1 MSDKRV
7 GGIFASSFIAGVL
20 LAAAIVSPRAWE
32 PVPGPSFDPDDAV
45 RPAAGGPVQLG
56 DGIEA
61 VHAALSLRARTAV
74 ATTQPDPA
82 GRAAAPSPTS
92 PFPES
97 SRDAV
102 TAILNRVPD
111 AAPQVSAADS
121 PPPSSVAASADPPAP
136 DPAAMAVASPPPA
149 AAPVPAVGPD
159 PVREEATPL
168 TAIVASAAPVPTS
181 SAQAPL
187 AVDAA
192 RTGPEPQAATANP
205 PPDPGR
211 TLPRSES
218 RVVVGDAAAQGSDGI
233 GIASD
238 GNATDAA
245 GPPPERVAI
254 AGGDGPA
261 ATRAMAAVLP
271 SPPAQAMASATTPAT
286 ASTAAVVKAPVASGA
301 APSPSGG
308 SAHDAAA
315 VPPESLKALV
325 SRVQAAQPVA
335 GGGPQGAAPQSG
347 PPLPRIAMAPSAR
360 PLPAAV
366 AAPPAAVATTPIP
379 PSPPTAAPRPTS
391 APPAA
396 AHPPGLMPPV
406 PLPHGQLQR
415 RAIEQ
420 GPSAWVATLPAAS
433 QPAANEP
440 AGSQPRA
447 VPAGAPAPA
456 APNQAAATVVPLPT
470 AANGSLGAAPLPGE
484 PWTDPDGVNWSDAVA
499 AVPPIEPD
507 RRRSWLVD
515 RRPDPRAAP
524 ATRGGRILDRFR
536 GGERRV
542 ASLPGDPATKPLLA
556 DTAPVV
562 PGAWPRP
569 VRLEQQLDHLA
580 RSALAHDD
588 RGDGE
593 PIAAWANQA
602 RGSLR
607 DVTQTSGPRDGAAD
621 ASLIALGETV
631 IAGMSLADTTDDAGL
646 ASLTRRSALAVAR
659 RVAVWRAGTALF
671 ATLKPPAAPLAESDA
686 AAAMTRQFH
695 GRAVE
700 EIGRL
705 LEGIERFEVA
715 CTPAD
720 ARAVKGSLQSI
731 CGFYPTAGR
740 LLGRA
745 VEDHYLAPNV
755 RIAVH
760 RKLLESLLPAATVDT
775 APFTDVVAGHE
786 VRGTR
791 TVERKTTLRLV
802 PDDDEICLSLE
813 VQGDIASR
821 SKTDAGAV
829 SVTARSASAFVV
841 HKPISIGSRG
851 LLFGDATGAAS
862 NRSRLDTIQT
872 SFDGV
877 PVMGQLVRNI
887 ARNQHA
893 ETMPTVNREVIDK
906 IISRACREVDTQ
918 AEPEFARMAERVR
931 ERAWMPL
938 VRLGLDPKAV
948 ALQTTAT
955 TATMRLRLAA
965 DTQLA
970 AHTPRPRAPAD
981 ALLSVQLHEST
992 ANNALERLGLAGR
1005 RYTLEEL
1012 IRTVSG
1018 QLGVEPRVPD
1028 DLPEGVTVAFA
1039 ASQPLRIECHDGLV
1053 HVRVALDAIES
1064 GRRDWYDLIAHVA
1077 YRPVCRGPQ
1086 VFLEREGPI
1095 QLAGPGTEGRMELAL
1110 RTIFGKIFPKERPV
1124 AVLPEK
1130 IVANPRLT
1138 DVQAT
1143 QAVSSDG
1150 WLAVT
1155 LEERAAPVVAQPTA
1169 APAPAARP
1177 ADARR
1182 KSLFR

>member
-1 MSDKRV
+1 MADKRV
-7 GGIFASSFIAGVL
+7 GGIFASSFIAGIL

-32 PVPGPSFDPDDAV
+32 PVPGPYFGLDDSA

-61 VHAALSLRARTAV
+61 AHAELSLRARTAV
-74 ATTQPDPA
+74 ATTQPAPA
-82 GRAAAPSPTS
+82 SPASPSPASTS

-97 SRDAV
+97 SHNALRAKLGRTDVAWQDA
-102 TAILNRVPD
+102 TDSATLPGPRAD
-111 AAPQVSAADS
+111 A
-121 PPPSSVAASADPPAP
+121 AASAAAPADPASAAADPNATASLAAAIPTSAPPSASPLAMGPASSGSPPAGP
-136 DPAAMAVASPPPA
+136 ADPAAPPMQPQPQTSLQHEAVGVIARPESRVAADAVAVSVAPAATPMTAVAAIPTPPA
-149 AAPVPAVGPD
+149 TVPAP
-159 PVREEATPL
+159 T
-168 TAIVASAAPVPTS
+168 IQAPTSPEPTS
-181 SAQAPL
+181 SAS
-187 AVDAA
+187 A
-192 RTGPEPQAATANP
+192 RQ
-205 PPDPGR
+205 
-211 TLPRSES
+211 
-218 RVVVGDAAAQGSDGI
+218 
-233 GIASD
+233 
-238 GNATDAA
+238 
-245 GPPPERVAI
+245 PPERVALAD
-254 AGGDGPA
+254 AGGPAGARALASALPSTMPPA
-261 ATRAMAAVLP
+261 AP
-271 SPPAQAMASATTPAT
+271 SI
-286 ASTAAVVKAPVASGA
+286 VKMPVASGA
-301 APSPSGG
+301 APPPSGVAGG
-308 SAHDAAA
+308 SPAPQ
-315 VPPESLKALV
+315 PPESLKALV
-325 SRVQAAQPVA
+325 NRVQSTQPGGA
-335 GGGPQGAAPQSG
+335 GDAPPSS
-347 PPLPRIAMAPSAR
+347 PPLPRLAMAPSAR

-366 AAPPAAVATTPIP
+366 GLPPAVASTPGPTPPPAAMQPPGRMPAVLPP
-379 PSPPTAAPRPTS
+379 PSQSQPHQGLGQPGPNSWAAR
-391 APPAA
+391 
-396 AHPPGLMPPV
+396 
-406 PLPHGQLQR
+406 
-415 RAIEQ
+415 
-420 GPSAWVATLPAAS
+420 LPAAS
-433 QPAANEP
+433 QPGAIPGRVLPP
-440 AGSQPRA
+440 A
-447 VPAGAPAPA
+447 AGAAPA
-456 APNQAAATVVPLPT
+456 MHPQPVPVTPSPAAGGGP
-470 AANGSLGAAPLPGE
+470 LGAAPLPGE
-484 PWTDPDGVNWSDAVA
+484 PWTDPDGVNWSDAIA

-507 RRRSWLVD
+507 RRRSWLGE
-515 RRPDPRAAP
+515 RKTEPRAAP
-524 ATRGGRILDRFR
+524 APRSPRILDRFR
-536 GGERRV
+536 GGDRRV
-542 ASLPGDPATKPLLA
+542 ASLPGDVAAGPLLA
-556 DTAPVV
+556 ETAPVV
-562 PGAWPRP
+562 QGAWPRP

-580 RSALAHDD
+580 KTALAHDE
-588 RGDGE
+588 RTAGE
-593 PIAAWANQA
+593 PIATWANQA
-602 RGSLR
+602 RGSLGE
-607 DVTQTSGPRDGAAD
+607 VAQTSGPRDGSAD
-621 ASLIALGETV
+621 ACLIALGETV
-631 IAGMSLADTTDDAGL
+631 IAGMTLADTTGDAAL
-646 ASLTRRSALAVAR
+646 ASLTRRAALAVAR

-671 ATLKPPAAPLAESDA
+671 ATLKQPAAPATPAGESDA
-686 AAAMTRQFH
+686 AVAMTRQFH

-720 ARAVKGSLQSI
+720 ARTVKGSLQSI
-731 CGFYPTAGR
+731 CGFYPTAAR
-740 LLGRA
+740 PLGRA

-760 RKLLESLLPAATVDT
+760 QKLLESLLPAATVDT

-802 PDDDEICLSLE
+802 PDDDEICLSLD

-821 SKTDAGAV
+821 STTDAGAV

-877 PVMGQLVRNI
+877 PVMGPLVRNI

-893 ETMPTVNREVIDK
+893 ETMPEINREVIDK
-906 IISRACREVDTQ
+906 IIARACREVDTQ

-965 DTQLA
+965 DAQLA

-981 ALLSVQLHEST
+981 ALLSVQMHEST

-1005 RYTLEEL
+1005 RFTLEDL
-1012 IRTVSG
+1012 IRTVCG
-1018 QLGVEPRVPD
+1018 QVGIEPRVPD
-1028 DLPEGVTVAFA
+1028 DLPDDVTVAFA
-1039 ASQPLRIECHDGLV
+1039 ASQPLRVECRDGLV

-1064 GRRDWYDLIAHVA
+1064 GRRDWYDLVAHVA
-1077 YRPVCRGPQ
+1077 YRPVCKGPQ

-1124 AVLPEK
+1124 PVLPEK

-1138 DVQAT
+1138 GVQAT

-1150 WLAVT
+1150 WLALT
-1155 LEERAAPVVAQPTA
+1155 LEQGAAPTVAQPAA
-1169 APAPAARP
+1169 APAPTARP

-1182 KSLFR
+1182 RPLFR